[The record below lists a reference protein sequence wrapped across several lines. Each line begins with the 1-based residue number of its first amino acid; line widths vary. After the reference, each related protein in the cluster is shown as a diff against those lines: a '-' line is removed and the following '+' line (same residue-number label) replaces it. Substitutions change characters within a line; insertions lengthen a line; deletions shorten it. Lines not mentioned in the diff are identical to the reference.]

1 MNTIG
6 NTPLIQIPEISN
18 LAPHSHLWIKDE
30 STNQSGTMEDRRSK
44 AALELAQKCGRE
56 HLCLVATGNS
66 ALSLATI
73 SVGSNLRVTAI
84 VNPKVKAPVIEAM
97 QKRRIK
103 VVQHEL
109 ETALNSAQIQ
119 KLAKDKD
126 NPNDTPLDITA
137 YFHDA
142 YKELYLEIV
151 REINP
156 DFIIA
161 PYGTGEAVFG
171 LVLGA
176 LAQQRALSWA
186 APKNYPIITPKIIG
200 VKPDQTDSLADKLNN
215 NHSPYPQFLVDHP
228 RHFST
233 ISVDE
238 NQIQEAYNSASPHLQ
253 TEPSAAI
260 AFAAIPELTSDPDTK
275 GKKFVIINSGRSI
288 F

>member
-18 LAPHSHLWIKDE
+18 LAPHAHLWIKDE

-44 AALELAQKCGRE
+44 AAQELAQKCGRE

-66 ALSLATI
+66 ALSIATI
-73 SVGSNLRVTAI
+73 SAGSNLRVTAI

-97 QKRRIK
+97 KKRRIK

-176 LAQQRALSWA
+176 LAQQRALNWA
-186 APKNYPIITPKIIG
+186 APKDYPITTPKIIG
-200 VKPDQTDSLADKLNN
+200 VKPAETDTIAAAAT
-215 NHSPYPQFLVDHP
+215 HSPYPQFLVDHP

-233 ISVDE
+233 ISVDK
-238 NQIQEAYNSASPHLQ
+238 NQIQEAYNLVSPHLQ

-260 AFAAIPELTSDPDTK
+260 AFAAIPELTSDPNTK